1 LAFAGTE
8 GAYSAGMI
16 ISREQIRAAR
26 GLLGW
31 SQGELANAAHLTVNQ
46 IKNIERGALDPRASM
61 LAVIEE
67 AFRQNG
73 VIFLDR
79 DDVRP
84 GGPGVRFQR

>member
-1 LAFAGTE
+1 M
-8 GAYSAGMI
+8 AYSAGMI
-16 ISREQIRAAR
+16 TRELIRAAR

-31 SQGELANAAHLTVNQ
+31 AQGDLAKAAGLKLDQ
-46 IKNIERGALDPRASM
+46 IKNIERGSLDPRASM
-61 LAVIEE
+61 LAQIEE

-84 GGPGVRFQR
+84 GGPGVRWRQ